1 MHSGR
6 RRHDVVWIEGG
17 VFGGVGLV
25 VGARRDAGDA
35 GWVSVGRFRDDDD
48 DDDD

>member
-1 MHSGR
+1 MTSR
-6 RRHDVVWIEGG
+6 CVWIEGG
-17 VFGGVGLV
+17 GGVVGGVGLV
-25 VGARRDAGDA
+25 VGAPRDAGVA